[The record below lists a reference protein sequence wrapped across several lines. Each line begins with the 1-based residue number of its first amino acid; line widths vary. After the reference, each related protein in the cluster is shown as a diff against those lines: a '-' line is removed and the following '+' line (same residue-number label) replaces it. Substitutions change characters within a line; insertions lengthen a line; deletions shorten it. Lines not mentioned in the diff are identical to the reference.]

1 MMKSQ
6 CLSFLVILFSIAAC
20 APINYE
26 ATYRPL
32 SGHVSVYKSPQTYT
46 RQIQVNLYSDSTYSG
61 VNFVPIQIVI
71 SDGEYVEIPVKNRR
85 GRSSRFFAHYHHGN
99 LHFDSNRKCQ
109 KLQGSRGY
117 QYDRRWDKG
126 YKYILVNAG
135 HDYDF
140 TGLRLVIRNAPKA
153 DNRPGQVLTTKSP
166 KIHNKALITDK
177 YQEAKYSNKKS
188 NNKKIVVH
196 TQLKNV
202 KRKVVAVTNT
212 SKQPKKSSSD
222 KRLDSQDKTRVI
234 GAGEVKKLVVPDIVR
249 EVSRHDKA
257 GKTAVTVRRNGPG
270 LANKPASKH
279 YVAAQ
284 GSRSANETKR
294 QQVKPQHESVNASPD
309 VNKASQGQNIEGS
322 APVSKKAKT
331 VQSIPKKANRAPG
344 QKQPIDKAA
353 NQQKT
358 PELFVV
364 ALPQGMDKH
373 AKGKIK

>member
-85 GRSSRFFAHYHHGN
+85 GRSTRFFAHYHHGN

-126 YKYILVNAG
+126 YKYMLVNAG

-177 YQEAKYSNKKS
+177 YQEAKYSNMKS

-234 GAGEVKKLVVPDIVR
+234 GAGEVKKQVVPDIVR
-249 EVSRHDKA
+249 EVSRHNKADKT
-257 GKTAVTVRRNGPG
+257 KVTVRRNGPE
-270 LANKPASKH
+270 LSIKPASKRS
-279 YVAAQ
+279 VAAQ
-284 GSRSANETKR
+284 GKHAASGTKR
-294 QQVKPQHESVNASPD
+294 QQVKPQHKSVNAAPD
-309 VNKASQGQNIEGS
+309 VYKATQGQNIEGGV
-322 APVSKKAKT
+322 PVSKKAKQ
-331 VQSIPKKANRAPG
+331 VQSIQKKTSRAQG

-353 NQQKT
+353 NQQEA
-358 PELFVV
+358 PEFFVIDH
-364 ALPQGMDKH
+364 PQGRDKH
-373 AKGKIK
+373 AKVKMD